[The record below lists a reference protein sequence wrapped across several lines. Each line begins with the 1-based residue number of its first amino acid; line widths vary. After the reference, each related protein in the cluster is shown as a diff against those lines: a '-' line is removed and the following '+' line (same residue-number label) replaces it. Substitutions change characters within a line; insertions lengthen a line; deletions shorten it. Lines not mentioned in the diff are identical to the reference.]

1 MSYLTIP
8 DELDKR
14 LSALAEKAHVSK
26 DEYAL
31 HALEEFL
38 EDQEDYLIALA
49 RSERI
54 ERGIDKTLSFE
65 EVLKELNLAEKDNH

>member
-1 MSYLTIP
+1 MTHLVIP

-14 LSALAEKAHVSK
+14 LTALAKKAHVPK

-38 EDQEDYLIALA
+38 EDQEDYLIALEISH
-49 RSERI
+49 RVESGKE
-54 ERGIDKTLSFE
+54 KTIPYE
-65 EVLKELNLAEKDNH
+65 EVLKQYEKDHAPH

>member
-1 MSYLTIP
+1 MTYLTIP

-14 LSALAEKAHVSK
+14 LRALAEKAHVPK

-38 EDQEDYLIALA
+38 EDQEDYLEALEI
-49 RSERI
+49 SLRI
-54 ERGIDKTLSFE
+54 ETGEEKTIPFEKILKKYGISDE
-65 EVLKELNLAEKDNH
+65 PH